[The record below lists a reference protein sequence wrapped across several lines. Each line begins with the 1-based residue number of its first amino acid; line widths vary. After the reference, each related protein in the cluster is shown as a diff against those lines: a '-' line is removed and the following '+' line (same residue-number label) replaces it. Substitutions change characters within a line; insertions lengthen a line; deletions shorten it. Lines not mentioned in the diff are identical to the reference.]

1 MPLVSRWLSRPGG
14 EGRLSIP
21 ARYPL
26 LPPGPRVEDHPNH
39 CSPLTHPNKP
49 SQRCVTVLVFLP
61 SSGRLCKL
69 ARPTNKQ
76 PGRTSGRFGSIS
88 CYMRHVNVH
97 ETTKQF
103 VWIIPKTSW
112 RGASLDS
119 TAVHVCRPWDGTAP
133 EWRGPMDHGTK
144 YVAAAGVGPAPPV
157 RIVPILPMPL
167 PPISPLPGP
176 RPPKL
181 L

>member
-1 MPLVSRWLSRPGG
+1 MFYSVIQWHFRLPLVSRWLSRPGG

-26 LPPGPRVEDHPNH
+26 LPPGSRVEDHPNH

-61 SSGRLCKL
+61 SSGRLYKL
-69 ARPTNKQ
+69 ARPTNKR

-103 VWIIPKTSW
+103 VWISVRLVGEVLLWTRPPYTS
-112 RGASLDS
+112 A
-119 TAVHVCRPWDGTAP
+119 
-133 EWRGPMDHGTK
+133 DHGM
-144 YVAAAGVGPAPPV
+144 AQHLDGEDPW
-157 RIVPILPMPL
+157 IMVP
-167 PPISPLPGP
+167 ST
-176 RPPKL
+176 
-181 L
+181 